1 MDGRGV
7 PMTSRTWSILVG
19 MSLVLGLAVLLWTD
33 RPAVDSVT
41 TTSTPVTC
49 QLPLEDVVPLEEST
63 REQAPDASSTAHAAR
78 AFVGRVE
85 DVQGVPLAGVL
96 VESIDPDSVERVVEN
111 AVRTLADGSF
121 RVPTTRT
128 HGGQLAFAA
137 SDHLGV
143 VRDDVLPD
151 VPIVVR
157 LEPGLRVRGRVV
169 DARTRAPIGKALVYR
184 ASVGGVVG
192 SSVESD
198 ADGSFALV
206 VRRFPAVLTAN
217 GAGYGESSTVVSDAH
232 EFVELALSNG
242 GTGKPLWVR
251 VVDAETRS
259 PVDDAS
265 IVPGPTQR
273 VEPGLY
279 VATTWAGMDQG
290 GSIQVA
296 SPRHLTNFVDV
307 RGGSG
312 SSAMRPVDVALAPA
326 SRLVGRLVAVDGTG
340 IENVRID
347 VELDR
352 ETGVVDMGAAFF
364 GAQGTTRG
372 DGRFVVDGVPIGVP
386 LRLVATAG
394 ADDLAARDAIVV
406 ASRDPFDVGDV
417 QAEDRPRWVVRVK
430 RATDGA
436 PVANAE
442 VRVAVKRVVR
452 SVLTDE
458 RGEATFG
465 LSSRPSF
472 VIARARGYGPTWR
485 AIGDDDAAVVELA
498 LPRAGVLRGVVR
510 DSSGA
515 SLSGASVRAR
525 LVEEPGDSPPS
536 SIQAVRIAVAN
547 ARFDPTVAEIAADA
561 QGRFELVDLAPGTYE
576 LTGRHEYASER
587 ALGVNAASAVRART
601 DRDDVVVT
609 LRSIGT
615 LMLRVTSAR
624 SGERL
629 DHIAFEARS
638 DTGWGGSLQNTNGVT
653 RLDVASGVPFHLTVS
668 SSGFAARTFERLELA
683 PREVRVL
690 DVALIAESVVE
701 GVARRADGTPAAG
714 AELRFVANGEEA
726 AVVHCASD
734 GAFRVERLP
743 SAEYRV
749 TARLPLVG
757 ATDTFVPARIEPST
771 LVLGSGEARALD
783 VRVDAGESGPLE
795 FTIAVERAS
804 ESAGVVES
812 IGLGLYAR
820 EGDAWI
826 AWNRV
831 DAGSRLE
838 LPGLPAGVWDVRA
851 RLGIR
856 LASGALR
863 SVAATGSP
871 ADITVVA
878 GGGATYALRL
888 VEVADRR

>member
-1 MDGRGV
+1 V
-7 PMTSRTWSILVG
+7 
-19 MSLVLGLAVLLWTD
+19 
-33 RPAVDSVT
+33 
-41 TTSTPVTC
+41 
-49 QLPLEDVVPLEEST
+49 
-63 REQAPDASSTAHAAR
+63 DASSMR
-78 AFVGRVE
+78 G
-85 DVQGVPLAGVL
+85 
-96 VESIDPDSVERVVEN
+96 
-111 AVRTLADGSF
+111 
-121 RVPTTRT
+121 
-128 HGGQLAFAA
+128 
-137 SDHLGV
+137 
-143 VRDDVLPD
+143 
-151 VPIVVR
+151 
-157 LEPGLRVRGRVV
+157 LELRS
-169 DARTRAPIGKALVYR
+169 GKALVYR

-217 GAGYGESSTVVSDAH
+217 GAGYGESSTVVYDAR

-242 GTGKPLWVR
+242 GTGKSLWVR

-265 IVPGPTQR
+265 IVPGPAQR

-290 GSIQVA
+290 GSIQVT

-312 SSAMRPVDVALAPA
+312 SGAMRPVDVALVPA
-326 SRLVGRLVAVDGTG
+326 SRLVGRLVAADGTG
-340 IENVRID
+340 IANARID

-364 GAQGTTRG
+364 GAQGMTRG

-386 LRLVATAG
+386 LRLVATAD
-394 ADDLAARDAIVV
+394 ADDLASRDAIVV
-406 ASRDPFDVGDV
+406 ASRDPFDVGEV
-417 QAEDRPRWVVRVK
+417 QAEERPRWVVRVK

-510 DSSGA
+510 DSSGE
-515 SLSGASVRAR
+515 SLPGRKRAR
-525 LVEEPGDSPPS
+525 ATRRGTRRFAAELDPS
-536 SIQAVRIAVAN
+536 RPHRGRERALRPDRGGGSR
-547 ARFDPTVAEIAADA
+547 RTRRAASSSST
-561 QGRFELVDLAPGTYE
+561 LAPGTYE

-683 PREVRVL
+683 LREVRVL

-701 GVARRADGTPAAG
+701 GGRASRRRDAGRGRRAA
-714 AELRFVANGEEA
+714 LR
-726 AVVHCASD
+726 
-734 GAFRVERLP
+734 RQR
-743 SAEYRV
+743 R
-749 TARLPLVG
+749 
-757 ATDTFVPARIEPST
+757 
-771 LVLGSGEARALD
+771 GSGRRALRERR
-783 VRVDAGESGPLE
+783 RVPR
-795 FTIAVERAS
+795 RAS
-804 ESAGVVES
+804 AVG
-812 IGLGLYAR
+812 
-820 EGDAWI
+820 
-826 AWNRV
+826 
-831 DAGSRLE
+831 
-838 LPGLPAGVWDVRA
+838 
-851 RLGIR
+851 
-856 LASGALR
+856 
-863 SVAATGSP
+863 
-871 ADITVVA
+871 
-878 GGGATYALRL
+878 
-888 VEVADRR
+888 